1 MILRIK
7 SSISTK
13 IKSFSSI
20 DKIDEIEKNR
30 LILEKSCGYRFL
42 SIDRYNRC
50 MSINMILSI
59 DNDLSIGFPISDFID
74 WSGRN
79 MAKDHGNS
87 LFGLISAISLV
98 ELYTYRFVLNRFL
111 SYLLLY
117 CSCSTLFL
125 NCSLLLYFFLAGW
138 FVRLENNNCTPNSR
152 TF

>member
-1 MILRIK
+1 
-7 SSISTK
+7 
-13 IKSFSSI
+13 
-20 DKIDEIEKNR
+20 
-30 LILEKSCGYRFL
+30 
-42 SIDRYNRC
+42 

-87 LFGLISAISLV
+87 LFSLINAISLV
-98 ELYTYRFVLNRFL
+98 VLYTYRFVLNRFL

-125 NCSLLLYFFLAGW
+125 NCSLLLYFFLAVQSSGQ
-138 FVRLENNNCTPNSR
+138 FKEVYLCFRLVCT
-152 TF
+152 TGK